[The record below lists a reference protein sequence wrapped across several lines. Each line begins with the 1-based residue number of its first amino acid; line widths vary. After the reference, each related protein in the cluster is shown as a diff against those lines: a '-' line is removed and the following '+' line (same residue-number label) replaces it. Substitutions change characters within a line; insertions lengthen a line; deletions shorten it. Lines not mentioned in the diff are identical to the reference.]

1 MILSPFR
8 DVSGMSIAKVF
19 YCQIFP
25 YMNFLLNLFWYFWNL
40 QEALNKGIGQHITEV
55 RAKTLKKWANL
66 IFAYV
71 FSLIFYK
78 KTYHLDPC
86 L

>member
-1 MILSPFR
+1 MVIQWKTLSPFR
-8 DVSGMSIAKVF
+8 EVSGRSIAKKF

-25 YMNFLLNLFWYFWNL
+25 CISNFWNL
-40 QEALNKGIGQHITEV
+40 QEALNTGIGLHITEV
-55 RAKTLKKWANL
+55 RAKTLKKWVN
-66 IFAYV
+66 IFSAYF

-78 KTYHLDPC
+78 KNYNLD